1 MSFPPRIHPPI
12 QQSGSGSPGWALW
25 RDLAT
30 PRAEAMAMDAAAVG
44 FCAVALALVGVACL
58 LMPQR
63 LAQRPAARGVMTIQM
78 NRAGALRVW
87 NQPIATG
94 SLQGLLQRAERRSPG
109 VRIRLVPAADVP
121 WGMVQ
126 TLVERLEAPKRN
138 LELQLP

>member
-12 QQSGSGSPGWALW
+12 QQSGSGSAGWALW

-44 FCAVALALVGVACL
+44 ICAVALALVGVACL
-58 LMPQR
+58 LVPQR

>member
-12 QQSGSGSPGWALW
+12 QQSGSGSAGWALW

-126 TLVERLEAPKRN
+126 TLVERLEAPERN

>member
-12 QQSGSGSPGWALW
+12 QQSGSGSAGWALW